1 MLSLVSRRHPKCFL
15 HIRRVCVQP
24 NPWCTGRR
32 INTVPRFFIRA
43 RTLIWFHLFLCRLL
57 FVCACVFWTAG
68 SWRVT
73 KPALRTIGNIV
84 CAEDD
89 TDYTQHI
96 IDAGAVPCLQQ
107 LIAHSNREIQKE
119 VRALFAV
126 DRFSSFCG
134 SRLYLRGVGLWG
146 RRMVLVLCWFSHGR
160 AVPGCC
166 SICVLR
172 ESSSPTLHFL

>member
-1 MLSLVSRRHPKCFL
+1 M
-15 HIRRVCVQP
+15 RVV
-24 NPWCTGRR
+24 
-32 INTVPRFFIRA
+32 F
-43 RTLIWFHLFLCRLL
+43 
-57 FVCACVFWTAG
+57 CVFLLCLRLSC

-119 VRALFAV
+119 VHASSSIAFLLRCFV
-126 DRFSSFCG
+126 DVRNGVIVLCVLIVFSSRTASSIRIQDALLQLNALLQHAFVYPPG
-134 SRLYLRGVGLWG
+134 FVKGD
-146 RRMVLVLCWFSHGR
+146 VLV
-160 AVPGCC
+160 
-166 SICVLR
+166 
-172 ESSSPTLHFL
+172 SP